1 MRNIPLPPSHAGLG
15 VVCTEAGQGS
25 FAFQVGSGLI
35 VTVDGVDILDE
46 LAVEQVQGNS
56 LGADPAAFAAVRA
69 TPGHME
75 GTNHMEHL
83 LFERVHVCFLRT
95 VKLIAVEYTFT
106 AAACRTDITAG
117 IAADTFA

>member
-1 MRNIPLPPSHAGLG
+1 ME
-15 VVCTEAGQGS
+15 CT
-25 FAFQVGSGLI
+25 
-35 VTVDGVDILDE
+35 DD
-46 LAVEQVQGNS
+46 
-56 LGADPAAFAAVRA
+56 
-69 TPGHME
+69 
-75 GTNHMEHL
+75 MEHL